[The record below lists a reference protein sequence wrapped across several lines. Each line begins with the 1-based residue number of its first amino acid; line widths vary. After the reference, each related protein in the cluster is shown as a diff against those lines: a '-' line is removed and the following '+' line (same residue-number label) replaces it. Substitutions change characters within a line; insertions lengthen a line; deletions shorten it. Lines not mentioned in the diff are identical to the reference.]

1 MCFDPK
7 QKDNITKAEGRRLSD
22 TLSLIPD
29 LNYLL
34 FSLKKAVDEI
44 LGAPEICAQ
53 TLTPPAWSSLTALT
67 FLASAYDAP
76 AL

>member
-34 FSLKKAVDEI
+34 FSQKAVDKI
-44 LGAPEICAQ
+44 LGDPEICAQ
-53 TLTPPAWSSLTALT
+53 TLTPPARSSLTALT
-67 FLASAYDAP
+67 FLASSHDAP